1 MGQTRGSSQWAI
13 WNFFVS
19 SERYKGHRC
28 QHIRV
33 VFLILWPPL
42 RFSSFQYVV
51 AFESSRHMN
60 RLKIHGIETVY
71 VRVDLLAGIKI
82 FMSVLNL
89 LRLEICSLD
98 FVMGSDALFFVQTLL
113 E

>member
-1 MGQTRGSSQWAI
+1 
-13 WNFFVS
+13 
-19 SERYKGHRC
+19 
-28 QHIRV
+28 
-33 VFLILWPPL
+33 
-42 RFSSFQYVV
+42 
-51 AFESSRHMN
+51 MN
-60 RLKIHGIETVY
+60 RLKVHGIETVY

-98 FVMGSDALFFVQTLL
+98 FVMDSDALFFVQTLL